1 MMQMLMASHI
11 SEGLGPVPPI
21 PVEDKPWLTA
31 EVDKG
36 TVVRRAVKER
46 LTPMG
51 SQPGCIHQTAR
62 LCFDIERPITAVR
75 AWLIDNVGESGEPV
89 ITSLAFR
96 YRGSNRFIP
105 DAPDAQDDANRRGR
119 DPQTFREQTETLAAG
134 ESIVAVKCSSTA
146 MEFTSEITFTTSQG
160 RALVFGSHGTVI
172 PWGPPDEMSTDGAP
186 LVGFVALRMVLAPWV
201 DWRSPN
207 MEAIDVYGGA
217 TLVPIACYFST
228 AWKRRRSLVLLKAL
242 VKKRKATPAGLF
254 WSRVLD
260 ADFEEGLWRHVV
272 RCL

>member
-1 MMQMLMASHI
+1 MRGLGCPQRRASHSCVI
-11 SEGLGPVPPI
+11 WV
-21 PVEDKPWLTA
+21 A
-31 EVDKG
+31 R
-36 TVVRRAVKER
+36 RRARSARVRVGTIESSCRGEKISGIDSILSTSHDR
-46 LTPMG
+46 THLRTPYLCYA
-51 SQPGCIHQTAR
+51 PGR
-62 LCFDIERPITAVR
+62 
-75 AWLIDNVGESGEPV
+75 SSEPSAS
-89 ITSLAFR
+89 TGL
-96 YRGSNRFIP
+96 
-105 DAPDAQDDANRRGR
+105 
-119 DPQTFREQTETLAAG
+119 TLAAG

-146 MEFTSEITFTTSQG
+146 IEFTSEITFQTSQG
-160 RALVFGSHGTVI
+160 RAIVFGSHGTII

-186 LVGFVALRMVLAPWV
+186 LVGFVALRTVLAPWV

-242 VKKRKATPAGLF
+242 VKKRKATPAGLL